1 MFPDVTQ
8 GGWSALLAG
17 LIVSPHCVGMCGPL
31 YCSFIPVRKHG
42 APQQET
48 LQLAYHLGRV
58 ISYTL
63 IGALAGSLSLTFVK
77 ALDWDISRYLP
88 WVLIAML
95 LAVAAGLDKI
105 IFKPRPPK
113 GKGLSR
119 LILTVRRLPG
129 EISTFGMGILTP
141 LLPCAPLYM
150 VLWVALIS
158 GSPLFGAELMLGFS
172 LGTIPLLWLSQSQF
186 LRNRGKWS
194 TRTVSIIQRG
204 LAFVAAAIIIA
215 RIFLVGGFMSGGA
228 CIAS

>member
-31 YCSFIPVRKHG
+31 YCSFVPIRKSG
-42 APQQET
+42 APQET

-58 ISYTL
+58 ISYTM

-77 ALDWDISRYLP
+77 ALDWDISRHLP
-88 WVLIAML
+88 WVLVVML
-95 LAVAAGLDKI
+95 LLVAGGLDKI
-105 IFKPRPPK
+105 IFKPRSAK
-113 GKGLSR
+113 GKGLSK
-119 LILTVRRLPG
+119 LIFSVRKLPG

-158 GSPLFGAELMLGFS
+158 SSPMFGAELMLGFS

-186 LRNRGKWS
+186 LRNREKWS
-194 TRTVSIIQRG
+194 TRTISIIQRG
-204 LAFVAAAIIIA
+204 LALIAAMIIIA
-215 RIFLVGGFMSGGA
+215 RMFLVGGFMSGGA